1 MNNLGYPE
9 NWNYWM
15 NPATAR
21 GTSNDKINL
30 QKTERLL
37 ISLRPLNKVYTSDI
51 EMNVGNINLEF

>member
-1 MNNLGYPE
+1 
-9 NWNYWM
+9 M